1 MDLQSVLDKI
11 DYIGQKRNMKLSDI
25 QTLKAAIT
33 HLNEKGVKKKVEY
46 VGVMDS
52 IGDFYEVPFDLKDE
66 FNELDKKITDSS
78 KENLLNLSQNHMNLV
93 DEWYIKFEKY
103 RIKG

>member
-11 DYIGQKRNMKLSDI
+11 DYIGEKRKMKPSDI
-25 QTLKAAIT
+25 QALKAAMT
-33 HLNEKGVKKKVEY
+33 HLNEKNSKKEAEY
-46 VGVMDS
+46 VKVMDS

-93 DEWYIKFEKY
+93 DEWHMKFEKY
-103 RIKG
+103 RIEG